1 MVVACGNGNNITSGN
16 NVANTS
22 GHAEGPEKTSKLKV
36 GYAVPDQ
43 TMPFFSRSIED
54 LKEFVEKEQGGEL
67 LVASAGM
74 DVNKQINNIENLLAS
89 RIQVLVVCPVEPKA
103 LEDSLKKAQEAG
115 IKVVGLA
122 SDELKNVDTILTA
135 SNKMMGTLVG
145 ERISKWINE
154 KLGGNAEVGLMLL
167 TTNSGLTERGIALE
181 EAIKK
186 NSPNV
191 KIVSKQ
197 EALSVADAQKVAENM
212 LTANPNMQVIAA
224 IEDYMA
230 LGAYEAAKA
239 AGRAKGDFLIS
250 GSGGIPEVLAKMKE
264 TGSVLR
270 VTLDMGAESSKKS
283 LVDSILKLYKGEPVE
298 KLQYSKL
305 TVVDQSNIDK
315 FVK

>member
-1 MVVACGNGNNITSGN
+1 VS
-16 NVANTS
+16 
-22 GHAEGPEKTSKLKV
+22 
-36 GYAVPDQ
+36 
-43 TMPFFSRSIED
+43 
-54 LKEFVEKEQGGEL
+54 
-67 LVASAGM
+67 
-74 DVNKQINNIENLLAS
+74 KQINNIENLLAS